1 MATRG
6 DIIDPI
12 LAEEDAKLSA
22 FVLATVGMISFVNE
36 YATEKANPEVQVP
49 STAQTVIPMDPDD
62 NVVDIERNMPVESK
76 VEVRTNFRPNLQ
88 KFSFYDFMS
97 HSCLPSKD
105 ILLIFHKRF
114 NKAKCS
120 GNNARN

>member
-22 FVLATVGMISFVNE
+22 FVLATVGMISLVNE

-49 STAQTVIPMDPDD
+49 RTAHTVIPMDPDD
-62 NVVDIERNMPVESK
+62 KIVDIERNMPVESK
-76 VEVRTNFRPNLQ
+76 VEVSTNFRPNLQ
-88 KFSFYDFMS
+88 QFSFYVTFTFAFFRDLTCF
-97 HSCLPSKD
+97 P
-105 ILLIFHKRF
+105 
-114 NKAKCS
+114 
-120 GNNARN
+120 

>member
-49 STAQTVIPMDPDD
+49 STAQTVIPIDPDD
-62 NVVDIERNMPVESK
+62 KIVDIERNMPVESK

-88 KFSFYDFMS
+88 KFSFLILC
-97 HSCLPSKD
+97 HIHVCLLKISY
-105 ILLIFHKRF
+105 LFFR
-114 NKAKCS
+114 
-120 GNNARN
+120 

>member
-22 FVLATVGMISFVNE
+22 FVLATVGMISLVNE

-49 STAQTVIPMDPDD
+49 STAHTVIPMDPDD
-62 NVVDIERNMPVESK
+62 NIVDIERNMPVESK
-76 VEVRTNFRPNLQ
+76 VEVRTNLRPNLQ
-88 KFSFYDFMS
+88 A
-97 HSCLPSKD
+97 D
-105 ILLIFHKRF
+105 IILCRIYVCF
-114 NKAKCS
+114 
-120 GNNARN
+120 